1 MQRRFWRLI
10 LSAVGLPLLSVI
22 LSPYGQVVAAPL
34 QQSDAPI
41 ILAAG
46 DVANCGNWEDEATA
60 QIVERYPG
68 APVLVVGD
76 GAEDAGLLQ
85 EFNECYGPTW
95 GRFKDRTY
103 PVPGNREYG
112 SGNPI
117 GYFTYWGDRATP
129 LEPGCTNECKGYYS
143 FDVGDWHIVALNSE
157 QPYDA
162 GSDQEQWLR
171 ADLAANPR
179 QCTLAYFHRPY
190 FSSGRQPGSGQAI
203 FQALY
208 EYGADLF
215 LSGHDHHY
223 ERFAPQSPSGA
234 LEPERGVRQFIV
246 GTGGHRHRSLAFIQ
260 PNSEARD
267 TEVFGVLKLTLHPDR
282 YDWELIPIE
291 GQTFFSDSG
300 SAPCVSAGEVP
311 AAPPVTTQPVVNVA
325 EPTMSTPTTT
335 TTTATT
341 TTTTTP
347 ATTSTTT
354 VPPAGMDYTVVAG
367 DTVSLIAARYGLV
380 WQDVASANGL
390 TEPYIIEI
398 GQVLR
403 LPGVA
408 ANATPVTSTPPATT
422 TTTTTTAT
430 TSTAT
435 TTTTQPATT
444 TAAAPTT
451 GGSGRTHTV
460 ASGETIIAIAAQ
472 YGVDWR
478 QVLQLNGLTETSI
491 IQVGQ
496 TIRLP

>member
-10 LSAVGLPLLSVI
+10 LSVVGLLLLSVI
-22 LSPYGQVVAAPL
+22 LTPSGQAVAAPA
-34 QQSDAPI
+34 QQNDAPI
-41 ILAAG
+41 VLAAG
-46 DVANCGNWEDEATA
+46 DIANCGNWEDESTA

-68 APVLVVGD
+68 ATVLMVGD
-76 GAEDAGLLQ
+76 GAEEAGLLR
-85 EFNECYGPTW
+85 EYNECYGPTW

-103 PVPGNREYG
+103 PIPGNREYG

-129 LEPGCTNECKGYYS
+129 LEPGCTNNCKGYYS

-157 QPYDA
+157 QAYDA

-179 QCTLAYFHRPY
+179 RCTLAYFHRPY

-223 ERFAPQSPSGA
+223 ERFAPQSPSGQ
-234 LEPERGVRQFIV
+234 LEPERGLRQFIV
-246 GTGGHRHRSLAFIQ
+246 GTGGHRHRPLAFIQ
-260 PNSEARD
+260 PNSESRD
-267 TEVFGVLKLTLHPDR
+267 IEVFGVLKLTLHPDR
-282 YDWELIPIE
+282 YDWELIPID
-291 GQTFFSDSG
+291 GQTFTDSG
-300 SAPCVSAGEVP
+300 SAACVTAGDLPV
-311 AAPPVTTQPVVNVA
+311 APPVTTQPAVNVTA
-325 EPTMSTPTTT
+325 PVAPTTT
-335 TTTATT
+335 TTTTAAPVTAPPATT
-341 TTTTTP
+341 TT
-347 ATTSTTT
+347 AT

-380 WQDVASANGL
+380 WQNVASANGL
-390 TEPYIIEI
+390 TDPYIIEI

-408 ANATPVTSTPPATT
+408 ANATPAPAAPSPTTTTPT
-422 TTTTTTAT
+422 TTTTTTAAPAA
-430 TSTAT
+430 TAP
-435 TTTTQPATT
+435 PA
-444 TAAAPTT
+444 ASS
-451 GGSGRTHTV
+451 GGSGATHTV

-478 QVLQLNGLTETSI
+478 QVLQLNGLTETSL

>member
-10 LSAVGLPLLSVI
+10 LSAVGLLLLSVM
-22 LSPYGQVVAAPL
+22 LTPSGQVMAASL

-41 ILAAG
+41 VLAAG
-46 DVANCGNWEDEATA
+46 DVANCGNWEDESTA
-60 QIVERYPG
+60 QIVERYPD
-68 APVLVVGD
+68 ATVLVVGD
-76 GAEDAGLLQ
+76 AAEEAGLLR

-157 QPYDA
+157 RPYDV

-179 QCTLAYFHRPY
+179 RCTLAYFHRPY
-190 FSSGRQPGSGQAI
+190 FSSGRQAGSGQAI

-208 EYGADLF
+208 DYGADLF

-223 ERFAPQSPSGA
+223 ERFAAQSPSGQ

-282 YDWELIPIE
+282 YDWELIPID
-291 GQTFFSDSG
+291 GQTFTDSG
-300 SAPCVSAGEVP
+300 SAACVTAGDLP
-311 AAPPVTTQPVVNVA
+311 AAPPVSTQPVVNVT
-325 EPTMSTPTTT
+325 EPTDLTTT
-335 TTTATT
+335 TASTTTATT
-341 TTTTTP
+341 TAAP
-347 ATTSTTT
+347 ATTSTTS
-354 VPPAGMDYTVVAG
+354 VPAAGMDYTVVAG
-367 DTVSLIAARYGLV
+367 DTISLIAARYGLV
-380 WQDVASANGL
+380 WQNVASANGL
-390 TEPYIIEI
+390 TEPYTIEI

-403 LPGVA
+403 LPGVD
-408 ANATPVTSTPPATT
+408 ANTSPVTT
-422 TTTTTTAT
+422 TTTPAT
-430 TSTAT
+430 TSTASAA
-435 TTTTQPATT
+435 QPTATP
-444 TAAAPTT
+444 APTVAS
-451 GGSGRTHTV
+451 GSGGTHTV
-460 ASGETIIAIAAQ
+460 ASGETIIAISAQ
-472 YGVDWR
+472 YGADWR